1 MTTQAIPTHYIYTSI
16 PSVAV
21 KHKAAVEAAKA
32 AEKATIYLP
41 MIQDGPRN
49 AGKTYIP
56 ELRNGDMTL
65 HTIVADIASAQH
77 DDVVKVIA
85 IDLTSG
91 TSRDASKE
99 VAHLVLD
106 AVLEEE
112 HHVPDWCRDFLEEFL
127 GANYVQSAERA
138 AA

>member
-1 MTTQAIPTHYIYTSI
+1 MTQLIYTSI

-21 KHKAAVEAAKA
+21 KAAAAAKVA
-32 AEKATIYLP
+32 AATLYIP
-41 MIQDGPRN
+41 QIQDGPRSE
-49 AGKTYIP
+49 GKTYIP
-56 ELRNGDMTL
+56 ELRHSDMSL

-77 DDVVKVIA
+77 DNVVRVLA
-85 IDLTSG
+85 IDLASG

-106 AVLEEE
+106 AVLEDEY
-112 HHVPDWCRDFLEEFL
+112 HVPDWCRDFLEEYL
-127 GANYVQSAERA
+127 GVNYVRSAEMA

>member
-1 MTTQAIPTHYIYTSI
+1 MTTQASYIYTSI

-21 KHKAAVEAAKA
+21 KHKADAEAAKA

-41 MIQDGPRN
+41 MIQDGPRS
-49 AGKTYIP
+49 AGKTYLP

-85 IDLTSG
+85 IDLASG

-112 HHVPDWCRDFLEEFL
+112 HHVPDWCRDFLEEHL
-127 GANYVQSAERA
+127 GANYVRSTEREA
-138 AA
+138 A